1 MLVLRD
7 SSPRLL
13 LPMLAKLK
21 ILSLSLVLFTSI
33 IGANAQDYKSLYNKL
48 TSFTSFSQYDSVDQ
62 EILSVC
68 NFLLSRPLIRKDY
81 PQDYYYALKDL
92 HQWCSNIES
101 YRILVFGKVI
111 DANRDD
117 ALLQNMYMAA
127 MAKYLLEQRHVHNRY
142 VFPVKKPNI
151 EYGDLP
157 EVRETLLE
165 GARIFFYYLKNTSG
179 VKPNR
184 QLKDGIEAFEAGTL
198 EKYMF
203 GMK

>member
-1 MLVLRD
+1 M
-7 SSPRLL
+7 P
-13 LPMLAKLK
+13 AKLK
-21 ILSLSLVLFTSI
+21 KLSLSLVLFTSI
-33 IGANAQDYKSLYNKL
+33 IGVNAQDYKSLYNKL

-62 EILSVC
+62 EIVSVC

-127 MAKYLLEQRHVHNRY
+127 MAKYLLEQRYVRNRY

-165 GARIFFYYLKNTSG
+165 GARIFFDYLKNTSG
-179 VKPNR
+179 VNPNR
-184 QLKDGIEAFEAGTL
+184 QLKDGIEAFETGTL

-203 GMK
+203 DTN